1 MIVRSNIITRA
12 TIGTAVAAVPG
23 VAFQD
28 TFSREGWYVPI
39 REFKPRQYARGF
51 EFFLSGSS
59 AHRAQ
64 HDREEFA
71 ATWVEWGVVIDALYQ
86 VDPSAQI
93 GWYESRADFLAKTS
107 SDYRIRLGEIARA
120 DVPWL
125 AAA

>member
-12 TIGTAVAAVPG
+12 TVGAAVAAVPG

-28 TFSREGWYVPI
+28 TYSREGWFQPI
-39 REFKPRQYARGF
+39 REFKPRRYAYGF

-59 AHRAQ
+59 RFASAH
-64 HDREEFA
+64 DPSEKA
-71 ATWVEWGVVIDALYQ
+71 ATWVEWGVVIDALYR

-107 SDYRIRLGEIARA
+107 SDYRIRSGEIARA